1 MNQSEV
7 ETTDPSQLFTSD
19 NGGWATFRRGLRRW
33 PIIPAIILGTL
44 VFAGAFAEFVAPHDP
59 VKATLSARRTPP
71 VWEEGGSSKY
81 ILGGDLQ
88 GRDILSR
95 IIHGTRVS
103 IIVAGSAISIGMVF
117 GTIYGLVSGYFGGW
131 LDEVLMRIV
140 EIFLAIPLIMAALVI
155 LVVAGA
161 SFLSII
167 GVLVLFSWVPFARQV
182 RAETIAL
189 KALDY
194 VALARVAGAS
204 TQRIMIRHIFPG
216 VLNTIIIVSTLQV
229 GSLIL
234 TESILSFLGV
244 GIPPPTPAWGAM
256 VADGRNY
263 LASSWGIAFFP
274 GMAIFLTVVGFN
286 FMGDWIRDALDPRL
300 RQLD

>member
-1 MNQSEV
+1 MQSGNAS
-7 ETTDPSQLFTSD
+7 PSESALLLA
-19 NGGWATFRRGLRRW
+19 ATQDTWRSNLRRIRRW
-33 PIIPAIILGTL
+33 PILSVVILATL
-44 VFAGAFAEFVAPHDP
+44 VFAAATADLIAPHDP
-59 VKATLSARRTPP
+59 VKATLSARRAPP
-71 VWEEGGSSKY
+71 MWEEGGSSKF

-88 GRDILSR
+88 GRDVLSR
-95 IIHGTRVS
+95 IIHGARVS
-103 IIVAGSAISIGMVF
+103 LMVAGSSILIGMVF
-117 GTIYGLVSGYFGGW
+117 GTAYGLLSGYFGGW
-131 LDEVLMRIV
+131 IDEVLMRIV

-161 SFLSII
+161 SYLSVI

-182 RAETIAL
+182 RAETLAI
-189 KALDY
+189 KVLDY
-194 VALARVAGAS
+194 VALARVAGAP
-204 TQRIMIRHIFPG
+204 THRILINHILPG
-216 VLNTIIIVSTLQV
+216 VLNTVIVVATLQV

-286 FMGDWIRDALDPRL
+286 FLGDWIRDSLDPRL

>member
-1 MNQSEV
+1 M
-7 ETTDPSQLFTSD
+7 
-19 NGGWATFRRGLRRW
+19 
-33 PIIPAIILGTL
+33 
-44 VFAGAFAEFVAPHDP
+44 
-59 VKATLSARRTPP
+59 
-71 VWEEGGSSKY
+71 WEEGGSSKF

-95 IIHGTRVS
+95 IIHGARVS
-103 IIVAGSAISIGMVF
+103 IAVAGSAISIGMVF
-117 GTIYGLVSGYFGGW
+117 GTMYGLVSGYFGGW
-131 LDEVLMRIV
+131 LDEILMRIV

-161 SFLSII
+161 SFFSVI

-182 RAETIAL
+182 RAETLAL

-194 VALARVAGAS
+194 VSLARVAGAS
-204 TQRIMIRHIFPG
+204 TLRILTRHIFPG
-216 VLNTIIIVSTLQV
+216 VLNTIIIVATLQV

-263 LASSWGIAFFP
+263 LSSSWGIAFFP

-286 FMGDWIRDALDPRL
+286 FMGDWIRDTMDPRL
-300 RQLD
+300 RQLE

>member
-1 MNQSEV
+1 M
-7 ETTDPSQLFTSD
+7 D
-19 NGGWATFRRGLRRW
+19 RRRPASTVQTELLVVPDSRWDVVKRAFRRW
-33 PIIPAIILGTL
+33 PFIPIIILGAL
-44 VFAGAFAEFVAPHDP
+44 FLAGGAAELIAPHDP
-59 VKATLSARRTPP
+59 NKSNLSARRAPP
-71 VWEEGGSSKY
+71 FWQEGGTTAN

-95 IIHGTRVS
+95 IIHGARVS
-103 IIVAGSAISIGMVF
+103 LVVAGSAILIGMVF
-117 GTIYGLVSGYFGGW
+117 GTVYGLASGYFGGW
-131 LDEVLMRIV
+131 VDEILMRIV

-161 SFLSII
+161 SFMSVI

-182 RAETIAL
+182 RTETLAL

-194 VALARVAGAS
+194 VALAQVSGAS
-204 TQRIMIRHIFPG
+204 TLRILARHILPG
-216 VLNTIIIVSTLQV
+216 VINTIIIVATLQV

-234 TESILSFLGV
+234 TESILSYLGV

-263 LASSWGIAFFP
+263 LPSSPGIAFFP
-274 GMAIFLTVVGFN
+274 GMAIFLTVIGFN
-286 FMGDWIRDALDPRL
+286 FLGDWIRDFLDPRL
-300 RQLD
+300 RQLM

>member
-7 ETTDPSQLFTSD
+7 ESTDPSQLFTSE

-44 VFAGAFAEFVAPHDP
+44 VFAGTFAEFVAPHDP

-71 VWEEGGSSKY
+71 VWEEGGSRKF

-103 IIVAGSAISIGMVF
+103 IMVAGSAISIGMVF
-117 GTIYGLVSGYFGGW
+117 GTVYGLISGYFGGW

-161 SFLSII
+161 SFLSVI

-216 VLNTIIIVSTLQV
+216 VLNTIIIVATLQV

-286 FMGDWIRDALDPRL
+286 FMGDWIRDSLDPRL

>member
-1 MNQSEV
+1 M
-7 ETTDPSQLFTSD
+7 
-19 NGGWATFRRGLRRW
+19 
-33 PIIPAIILGTL
+33 
-44 VFAGAFAEFVAPHDP
+44 
-59 VKATLSARRTPP
+59 
-71 VWEEGGSSKY
+71 WEEGGSSKY

-117 GTIYGLVSGYFGGW
+117 GTIYGLISGYFGGW

-194 VALARVAGAS
+194 VALARVVGAS
-204 TQRIMIRHIFPG
+204 TKRIMIRHIFPG
-216 VLNTIIIVSTLQV
+216 VLNTIIIVATLQV

-274 GMAIFLTVVGFN
+274 GIAIFLTVVGFN
-286 FMGDWIRDALDPRL
+286 FMGDWIRDSLDPRL

>member
-1 MNQSEV
+1 MKQTEV
-7 ETTDPSQLFTSD
+7 ESTDLSQLFTSD
-19 NGGWATFRRGLRRW
+19 YGGWATLRRGLRRW

-44 VFAGAFAEFVAPHDP
+44 VFAGVFAEFVAPHDP
-59 VKATLSARRTPP
+59 VKATLSARRAPP
-71 VWEEGGSSKY
+71 VWEEGGSSKF
-81 ILGGDLQ
+81 ILGADLQ

-103 IIVAGSAISIGMVF
+103 IVVAGSAISIGMVF
-117 GTIYGLVSGYFGGW
+117 GTVYGLISGYFGGW
-131 LDEVLMRIV
+131 LDEILMRIV

-161 SFLSII
+161 SFRSII

-274 GMAIFLTVVGFN
+274 GIAIFLTVVGFN
-286 FMGDWIRDALDPRL
+286 FMGDWIRDSLDPRL

>member
-1 MNQSEV
+1 MQSGDAN
-7 ETTDPSQLFTSD
+7 TTESSALFMSD
-19 NGGWATFRRGLRRW
+19 DGTWRSNLRRIRRW
-33 PIIPAIILGTL
+33 PLLSIVILFTL
-44 VFAGAFAEFVAPHDP
+44 VFAAAAADLIAPHDP
-59 VKATLSARRTPP
+59 VKASLSARRAPLM
-71 VWEEGGSSKY
+71 WEEGGSSEH

-88 GRDILSR
+88 GRDVLSR
-95 IIHGTRVS
+95 IIHGARVS
-103 IIVAGSAISIGMVF
+103 LLVAGSAIIIGMVF
-117 GTIYGLVSGYFGGW
+117 GTAYGLISGYFGGW
-131 LDEVLMRIV
+131 IDEILMRIV

-161 SFLSII
+161 SYMSVI

-182 RAETIAL
+182 RAETHAL
-189 KALDY
+189 KVLDY
-194 VALARVAGAS
+194 VALARVAGAPAL
-204 TQRIMIRHIFPG
+204 RILIRHILPG
-216 VLNTIIIVSTLQV
+216 VLNTVIVVATLQV

-256 VADGRNY
+256 VSDGRNY

>member
-1 MNQSEV
+1 MESGNANMPES
-7 ETTDPSQLFTSD
+7 PALFTAPGD
-19 NGGWATFRRGLRRW
+19 TWRGNLRRIRRW
-33 PIIPAIILGTL
+33 PLLSVVILGTL
-44 VFAGAFAEFVAPHDP
+44 VFAAVSADLIAPHDP
-59 VKATLSARRTPP
+59 VKAKLSARRAPLM
-71 VWEEGGSSKY
+71 WEEGGSDEF

-88 GRDILSR
+88 GRDVLSR
-95 IIHGTRVS
+95 IIHGARVS
-103 IIVAGSAISIGMVF
+103 LLVAGSAISIGLVF
-117 GTIYGLVSGYFGGW
+117 GTMYGLISGYFGGW
-131 LDEVLMRIV
+131 IDEVLMRIV
-140 EIFLAIPLIMAALVI
+140 EIFLAIPLIMAALFI

-161 SFLSII
+161 SYLSVI

-182 RAETIAL
+182 RAETLAI
-189 KALDY
+189 KVLDY
-194 VALARVAGAS
+194 VALARVVGAP
-204 TQRIMIRHIFPG
+204 THRILIRHILPG
-216 VLNTIIIVSTLQV
+216 VLNTVIVVATLQV

-286 FMGDWIRDALDPRL
+286 FMGDWIRDSLDPRL

>member
-1 MNQSEV
+1 MFGSARGSWSGN
-7 ETTDPSQLFTSD
+7 L
-19 NGGWATFRRGLRRW
+19 RRIRRW
-33 PIIPAIILGTL
+33 PILSMIILGAL
-44 VFAGAFAEFVAPHDP
+44 IVAGALADVIAPHDP
-59 VKATLSARRTPP
+59 VEATLSARRAPP
-71 VWEEGGSSKY
+71 VWEEGGSSNFL
-81 ILGGDLQ
+81 LGGDLQ
-88 GRDILSR
+88 GRDVLSR
-95 IIHGTRVS
+95 IIHGARVS
-103 IIVAGSAISIGMVF
+103 LVVAGSSITVGMVF
-117 GTIYGLVSGYFGGW
+117 GTTYGLISGYFGGW

-161 SFLSII
+161 SFYSVI

-182 RAETIAL
+182 RAETLAL

-194 VALARVAGAS
+194 VALARVAGAP
-204 TQRIMIRHIFPG
+204 TQRILISHILPG
-216 VLNTIIIVSTLQV
+216 VLNTVIVVATLQV

-274 GMAIFLTVVGFN
+274 GMAIFLTVIGFN

>member
-1 MNQSEV
+1 MQGQDANIEES
-7 ETTDPSQLFTSD
+7 SALFAAPGDTWRA
-19 NGGWATFRRGLRRW
+19 NLRRIRRW
-33 PIIPAIILGTL
+33 PLLSIVILFTL
-44 VFAGAFAEFVAPHDP
+44 VFAAATADLIAPNDP
-59 VKATLSARRTPP
+59 VKATLSARRVPP
-71 VWEEGGSSKY
+71 MWEEGGSSKF

-88 GRDILSR
+88 GRDVLSR
-95 IIHGTRVS
+95 IIHGARVS
-103 IIVAGSAISIGMVF
+103 LLVAGSAISIGLVF
-117 GTIYGLVSGYFGGW
+117 GTMYGLVSGYFGGW
-131 LDEVLMRIV
+131 LDEILMRIV
-140 EIFLAIPLIMAALVI
+140 EIFLAFPLIMAALVI

-161 SFLSII
+161 SYLSVI

-182 RAETIAL
+182 RAETLAL
-189 KALDY
+189 KVLDY
-194 VALARVAGAS
+194 VALARVAGAP
-204 TQRIMIRHIFPG
+204 THRILISHILPG
-216 VLNTIIIVSTLQV
+216 VLNTVIVVATLQV

-286 FMGDWIRDALDPRL
+286 FMGDWIRDSLDPRL

>member
-1 MNQSEV
+1 MSV
-7 ETTDPSQLFTSD
+7 V
-19 NGGWATFRRGLRRW
+19 
-33 PIIPAIILGTL
+33 ILATL
-44 VFAGAFAEFVAPHDP
+44 VFAAAAADLIAPHDP
-59 VKATLSARRTPP
+59 VKATLSDRRTPP
-71 VWEEGGSSKY
+71 MWEEGGSSKF

-88 GRDILSR
+88 GRDVLSR
-95 IIHGTRVS
+95 IIHGARVS
-103 IIVAGSAISIGMVF
+103 LLVAGSSIFIGMVF
-117 GTIYGLVSGYFGGW
+117 GTMYGLVSGYFGGW
-131 LDEVLMRIV
+131 IDEILMRVV

-161 SFLSII
+161 SNLSVI

-182 RAETIAL
+182 RAETLAL
-189 KALDY
+189 KVLDY
-194 VALARVAGAS
+194 VALARVAGAP
-204 TQRIMIRHIFPG
+204 THRILIRHILPG
-216 VLNTIIIVSTLQV
+216 VLNTVIVVATLQV

-286 FMGDWIRDALDPRL
+286 FMGDWIRDSLDPRL

>member
-1 MNQSEV
+1 MQQFEV
-7 ETTDPSQLFTSD
+7 ESVDLSQLFTPH
-19 NGGWATFRRGLRRW
+19 NGRWASFRRRLRRW
-33 PIIPAIILGTL
+33 PIIPVIILGAL
-44 VFAGAFAEFVAPHDP
+44 VVAGIFAEFIAPHDP

-71 VWEEGGSSKY
+71 VWEEGGSSKF

-95 IIHGTRVS
+95 IIHGARVS
-103 IIVAGSAISIGMVF
+103 LVVSGSALSIGIAF
-117 GTIYGLVSGYFGGW
+117 GTVYGLISGYFGGW
-131 LDEVLMRIV
+131 IDEALMRIV

-161 SFLSII
+161 SFYSVI

-182 RAETIAL
+182 RAETLAL
-189 KALDY
+189 KVLDY
-194 VALARVAGAS
+194 VALARVAGAP
-204 TQRIMIRHIFPG
+204 THRILIKHILPG
-216 VLNTIIIVSTLQV
+216 VLNTVIVVATLQV